1 MKWLLLLLLL
11 LFLLVGCQTP
21 RGNTN
26 LDGRVVAVVRTFE
39 DTYGIV
45 VQTRNERVAVY
56 IASRDY
62 PTSHVVKTTVTLH
75 SPNINALLGKRVQ
88 IVGYPEKSVFIA
100 VSIRE
105 VP

>member
-1 MKWLLLLLLL
+1 MKQLFLLLLLL
-11 LFLLVGCQTP
+11 VIGCQTP
-21 RGNTN
+21 QGNTYI
-26 LDGRVVAVVRTFE
+26 DGRVLAVVRTFE
-39 DTYGIV
+39 DTYGIM

-62 PTSHVVKTTVTLH
+62 PASHVVKTVVTLR

-88 IVGYPEKSVFIA
+88 IVGYPEKNIFIA